1 MHGFVIIGTLIY
13 VLSEDKTSVLMVHRH
28 KRSSDDQLGFYNGLG
43 GKMEDKET
51 LVECMQRELFEEA
64 NIRATKFSLR
74 GFVHWEGFGKRAETW
89 MGAVF
94 LVEEFAGALLN
105 ENQEGTLEF
114 IPLNKLDNLPLFEG
128 DKAFLSKVFDKEESL
143 FHAFLSYENKKFLH
157 GRCTRQEDVE
167 EFNTHAAGD
176 VSFS

>member
-1 MHGFVIIGTLIY
+1 
-13 VLSEDKTSVLMVHRH
+13 
-28 KRSSDDQLGFYNGLG
+28 
-43 GKMEDKET
+43 
-51 LVECMQRELFEEA
+51 
-64 NIRATKFSLR
+64 
-74 GFVHWEGFGKRAETW
+74 

-94 LVEEFAGALLN
+94 LVEEFTGTLLE

-143 FHAFLSYENKKFLH
+143 FHAFLSYENQKFLH

-176 VSFS
+176 VSFN